1 MFDII
6 RTTRTNVPNN
16 YSNNDF
22 GINWRYTGGVI
33 MSTLVYSPLTER
45 EYRNYK
51 RKVRRQRE
59 IRNRIIFAVLSFLLI
74 LGIVFMVKAISSKAV
89 EETDVT
95 YKYFKSFEI
104 GNDDTLWSIA
114 KEHIDYSYYDDLNEY
129 IDEVVSINHL
139 KDNTIRYGQSIIIPY
154 FSNEFH

>member
-1 MFDII
+1 MQSHFKII
-6 RTTRTNVPNN
+6 SGFSSGDKN
-16 YSNNDF
+16 
-22 GINWRYTGGVI
+22 
-33 MSTLVYSPLTER
+33 
-45 EYRNYK
+45 
-51 RKVRRQRE
+51 
-59 IRNRIIFAVLSFLLI
+59 FLL
-74 LGIVFMVKAISSKAV
+74 
-89 EETDVT
+89 T
-95 YKYFKSFEI
+95 YFKSFEI